1 MPWVLTNVIFILF
14 AATYDVT
21 PSVAEHNYC
30 QPSSRVKS
38 DFVSHSCQ
46 TDLTME
52 DIAAMEARIS
62 IPTRP
67 AFDELVTKSDDS
79 VSFYTGFPGKDTLNG
94 EMNKI
99 IDAMKS
105 LMVVNCIINHNLGT
119 VSFWKLSSSQ

>member
-1 MPWVLTNVIFILF
+1 
-14 AATYDVT
+14 
-21 PSVAEHNYC
+21 
-30 QPSSRVKS
+30 
-38 DFVSHSCQ
+38 
-46 TDLTME
+46 ME

-105 LMVVNCIINHNLGT
+105 PMVVNCIINHNLGT
-119 VSFWKLSSSQ
+119 VSFWKLSSNQ